1 MSPVDC
7 GGYDFALFLK
17 IYVGIVNMYTYKLL
31 PGLQL
36 RSKMQFNQLTLVVVL
51 ILIATGWVLYMIW
64 APKTFDTPSVVSDRL
79 EQNMDVRVKE
89 YDLRPRIAA
98 KRKRL
103 TKKQKAILFKKYDYC
118 CDICK
123 VYLGDELWN
132 CIWDHRI
139 PLAAAK
145 FYDYSSEYLNRPD
158 NYRPLC
164 TRCSA
169 FVTRQQLEAGYFRRV

>member
-1 MSPVDC
+1 MLPI
-7 GGYDFALFLK
+7 FF
-17 IYVGIVNMYTYKLL
+17 IYVRSVNMYHTYRLL

-36 RSKMQFNQLTLVVVL
+36 RSKMEFNRLTLVVVL
-51 ILIATGWVLYMIW
+51 ILISIGWVLYMIW
-64 APKTFDTPSVVSDRL
+64 APKTFDTPSVVSANSLQDP
-79 EQNMDVRVKE
+79 VIHAPAVPVKE

-103 TKKQKAILFKKYDYC
+103 TKKQKAILFKKYNYS

-123 VYLGDELWN
+123 VYLGDEVWN
-132 CIWDHRI
+132 VIWDHRI

-145 FYDYSSEYLNRPD
+145 FYDYTSEYLNRPD
-158 NYRPLC
+158 NMRPLC